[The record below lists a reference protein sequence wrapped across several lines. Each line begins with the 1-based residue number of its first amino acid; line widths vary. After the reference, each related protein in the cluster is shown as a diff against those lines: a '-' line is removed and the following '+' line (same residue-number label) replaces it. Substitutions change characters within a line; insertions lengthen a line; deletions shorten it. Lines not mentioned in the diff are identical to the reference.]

1 MFRFVFLALI
11 ATGFYTAI
19 NLSTKAIECKTTE
32 TQVEC
37 AARAAELTD

>member
-1 MFRFVFLALI
+1 MLRFIFLVLAGV
-11 ATGFYTAI
+11 GFYTAI
-19 NLSTKAIECKTTE
+19 NLSSKAIVCTTTE